1 MEYTSMEIKAGKKV
15 ILKFDTFEH
24 EAQAMRL
31 IRDHFF
37 VAWDSWVAEALLEM
51 PTEYLE
57 DK

>member
-31 IRDHFF
+31 IRDHFN
-37 VAWDSWVAEALLEM
+37 VAWETWEAEALLEM